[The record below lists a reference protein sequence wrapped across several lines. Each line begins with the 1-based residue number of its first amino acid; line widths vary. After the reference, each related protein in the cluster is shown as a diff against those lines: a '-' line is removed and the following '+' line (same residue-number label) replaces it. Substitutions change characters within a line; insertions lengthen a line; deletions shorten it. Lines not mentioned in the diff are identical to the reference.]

1 MSGGN
6 NEGRAHVRTLWAVR
20 EPSLHMKVL
29 VVGCRGML
37 GSELMEALRSDSG
50 GYETVGLDLPEID
63 ITRLQSC
70 RGAIDGF
77 RPDVVINAAAF
88 TRVDDCE
95 TRQNLA
101 ISVNGDGAGNLAA
114 ASAAAGAMFVHY
126 GTDYIFDGR
135 KAEGYREDDAP
146 APASVYGKSKLLGE
160 EMVRRN
166 SPKHMIIRISWLFGA
181 NGANFIRTITGAARK
196 GNPLRVV
203 NDQHASPTYA
213 KDVAGQTVKMI
224 EAGCSG
230 TYHVT
235 NGGDCTW
242 YDLAV
247 KAVEWAK
254 IPDISIT
261 PITSSEYPL
270 PAPRPSYSILLDTRL
285 AREGLP
291 RLRSWQ
297 DAAREYVEQYLL

>member
-1 MSGGN
+1 MKILIVGN
-6 NEGRAHVRTLWAVR
+6 
-20 EPSLHMKVL
+20 
-29 VVGCRGML
+29 RGML
-37 GSELMEALRSDSG
+37 GSELMEAFSYSSG
-50 GYETVGLDLPEID
+50 RYETVGLDLPEID
-63 ITRLQSC
+63 ITRQESC
-70 RGAIDGF
+70 RAAIDGF
-77 RPDVVINAAAF
+77 KPDVAINAAAF

-95 TRQNLA
+95 TQQSLA
-101 ISVNGDGAGNLAA
+101 ISVNGDGAGNLAKA
-114 ASAAAGAMFVHY
+114 AAAAGAMFVHY

-146 APASVYGKSKLLGE
+146 APAGVYGKSKLLGE

-166 SPKHMIIRISWLFGA
+166 SPEHMIIRISWLFGA

-203 NDQHASPTYA
+203 NDQRGCPTYA
-213 KDVAGQTVKMI
+213 KDVAEQTVKMI
-224 EAGCSG
+224 EAGCRG

-254 IPDISIT
+254 IPGISIT
-261 PITSSEYPL
+261 PVTSSEYPR

-285 AREGLP
+285 EREGLP
-291 RLRSWQ
+291 RLRHWQ
-297 DAAREYVEQYLL
+297 DAAREYVEIHLL